1 LEDCGLLEPQAI
13 GGEAV
18 VSVSLT
24 DKVQQDM
31 VAAMKSRE
39 VDRLSTLRMMK
50 SALKNKEIDKR
61 AALTEAEAE
70 QVLITMVKQRRDSIE
85 QFTKGNRMDLV
96 EKEAAEIPIIESY
109 LPKSASPEDIRSNVD
124 AVIAEMSA
132 AGSRPTPR
140 DMGSV
145 MKAVQAK
152 FQAAGLRADG
162 KLVSEQV
169 KSALGS
175 S

>member
-1 LEDCGLLEPQAI
+1 
-13 GGEAV
+13 
-18 VSVSLT
+18 VSLT

-39 VDRLSTLRMMK
+39 ADRLSTLRMMK

-61 AALTEAEAE
+61 APLTDAEAS

-85 QFTKGNRMDLV
+85 QFTKGNRMDLAD
-96 EKEAAEIPIIESY
+96 KEAAEIPIIESY
-109 LPKSASPEDIRSNVD
+109 LPKSASEDDIRGIVEG
-124 AVIAEMSA
+124 VIAEMSA
-132 AGSRPTPR
+132 TGSRPTAR

-152 FQAAGLRADG
+152 FQATGLRADG
-162 KLVSEQV
+162 KQVSEQV
-169 KSALGS
+169 KAALAT
-175 S
+175 

>member
-1 LEDCGLLEPQAI
+1 VIL
-13 GGEAV
+13 
-18 VSVSLT
+18 VSLT

-31 VAAMKSRE
+31 VAAMKARE

-61 AALTEAEAE
+61 APLTDPEAE
-70 QVLITMVKQRRDSIE
+70 QVLVTMVKQRLDSIE

-109 LPKSASPEDIRSNVD
+109 LPKAASPEDIRTNVK
-124 AVIAEMSA
+124 AAIAEMSA
-132 AGSRPTPR
+132 AGTKPTPR
-140 DMGSV
+140 DMGTV

-152 FQAAGLRADG
+152 FQAAGIRADG

-169 KSALGS
+169 KGALAGS
-175 S
+175 

>member
-1 LEDCGLLEPQAI
+1 M
-13 GGEAV
+13 
-18 VSVSLT
+18 SLT

-39 VDRLSTLRMMK
+39 ADRLSTLRMMK

-61 AALTEAEAE
+61 APLTDAEAG

-85 QFTKGNRMDLV
+85 QFTKGNRMDLAD
-96 EKEAAEIPIIESY
+96 KEAAEIPLIESY
-109 LPKSASPEDIRSNVD
+109 LPKSASEDDIRGIVEG
-124 AVIAEMSA
+124 VIAEMSA
-132 AGSRPTPR
+132 TGSRPTAR

-152 FQAAGLRADG
+152 FQATGLRADG

-169 KSALGS
+169 KAALTS
-175 S
+175 

>member
-1 LEDCGLLEPQAI
+1 MGELDGQSAAGH
-13 GGEAV
+13 GGGHE
-18 VSVSLT
+18 VS
-24 DKVQQDM
+24 
-31 VAAMKSRE
+31 E

-61 AALTEAEAE
+61 APLTDAEAE
-70 QVLITMVKQRRDSIE
+70 QVLVTMVKQRRDSIE

-109 LPKSASPEDIRSNVD
+109 LPKSASPEDIRSNVE

-140 DMGSV
+140 DMGGV

-169 KSALGS
+169 KAALAN
-175 S
+175 

>member
-1 LEDCGLLEPQAI
+1 M
-13 GGEAV
+13 
-18 VSVSLT
+18 SLT

-39 VDRLSTLRMMK
+39 ADRLSTLRMMK

-61 AALTEAEAE
+61 APLTDAEAE
-70 QVLITMVKQRRDSIE
+70 QVLVTMVKQRRDSIE

-96 EKEAAEIPIIESY
+96 EKEAAEIPIIEGY
-109 LPKSASPEDIRSNVD
+109 LSKSASPEDIRSNVE

-132 AGSRPTPR
+132 AGNKPTPR

-145 MKAVQAK
+145 MKAVQAR
-152 FQAAGLRADG
+152 FQSAGMRADG

-169 KSALGS
+169 KAALAG
-175 S
+175 

>member
-1 LEDCGLLEPQAI
+1 MTLI
-13 GGEAV
+13 
-18 VSVSLT
+18 

-31 VAAMKSRE
+31 VAAMKARE
-39 VDRLSTLRMMK
+39 ADRLSTLRMMK
-50 SALKNKEIDKR
+50 SALKSKEIDKR
-61 AALTEAEAE
+61 SPLTEAEAG

-85 QFTKGNRMDLV
+85 QFTKGNRMDLAD
-96 EKEAAEIPIIESY
+96 KEAAEIPIIESY
-109 LPKSASPEDIRSNVD
+109 LPKSVSEADIRGAVE

-152 FQAAGLRADG
+152 FQTTGLRADG
-162 KLVSEQV
+162 KQVSEQV
-169 KSALGS
+169 KAALAS

>member
-1 LEDCGLLEPQAI
+1 
-13 GGEAV
+13 
-18 VSVSLT
+18 VSLT

-39 VDRLSTLRMMK
+39 ADRLSTLRMMK

-61 AALTEAEAE
+61 APLTDAEAG

-85 QFTKGNRMDLV
+85 QFTKGNRMDLAD
-96 EKEAAEIPIIESY
+96 KEAAEIPIIESY
-109 LPKSASPEDIRSNVD
+109 LPKSASEDDIRGIVEG
-124 AVIAEMSA
+124 VIAEMSA
-132 AGSRPTPR
+132 TGSRPTAR

-152 FQAAGLRADG
+152 FQATGLRADG
-162 KLVSEQV
+162 KQVSEQV
-169 KSALGS
+169 KAALAT
-175 S
+175 

>member
-1 LEDCGLLEPQAI
+1 M
-13 GGEAV
+13 
-18 VSVSLT
+18 SLT

-31 VAAMKSRE
+31 VAAMKARE

-61 AALTEAEAE
+61 APLTDGEAE

-96 EKEAAEIPIIESY
+96 EKEAAEIPILESY
-109 LPKSASPEDIRSNVD
+109 LPKSASEEDIRGIVE

-132 AGSRPTPR
+132 TGSRPTPR

-145 MKAVQAK
+145 MKAAQAK
-152 FQAAGLRADG
+152 FQAAALRADG

-169 KSALGS
+169 KAGLAASN
-175 S
+175 

>member
-1 LEDCGLLEPQAI
+1 MVLVG
-13 GGEAV
+13 
-18 VSVSLT
+18 LT

-31 VAAMKSRE
+31 VAAMKARE
-39 VDRLSTLRMMK
+39 VARLSTLRMMK

-61 AALTEAEAE
+61 APLTDAEAE
-70 QVLITMVKQRRDSIE
+70 QVLITMLKQRQDSIE

-109 LPKSASPEDIRSNVD
+109 LPKSASADDIRSHVE
-124 AVIAEMSA
+124 AAIAEISA

-140 DMGSV
+140 EMGSV

-152 FQAAGLRADG
+152 IQASELRADG

-169 KSALGS
+169 KAALAGS
-175 S
+175 N

>member
-1 LEDCGLLEPQAI
+1 M
-13 GGEAV
+13 
-18 VSVSLT
+18 SLT

-31 VAAMKSRE
+31 VEAMKARQT
-39 VDRLSTLRMMK
+39 DRLSTLRMMK
-50 SALKNKEIDKR
+50 SALKSKEIDKR
-61 AALTEAEAE
+61 APLTDTEAG

-85 QFTKGNRMDLV
+85 QFTKGNRLDLA

-109 LPKSASPEDIRSNVD
+109 LPKVASESDIRSVIE

-132 AGSRPTPR
+132 TGQKPTPK

-152 FQAAGLRADG
+152 IQATGLRADG
-162 KLVSEQV
+162 KQVSEAV
-169 KSALGS
+169 KSALAS
-175 S
+175 

>member
-1 LEDCGLLEPQAI
+1 M
-13 GGEAV
+13 
-18 VSVSLT
+18 SLT

-31 VAAMKSRE
+31 VAAMKARE

-61 AALTEAEAE
+61 APLTDSEAE
-70 QVLITMVKQRRDSIE
+70 QVLITMVKQRKDSIE

-109 LPKSASPEDIRSNVD
+109 LPKSASPDDIRSHVD

-169 KSALGS
+169 KSALAS

>member
-1 LEDCGLLEPQAI
+1 
-13 GGEAV
+13 
-18 VSVSLT
+18 VSLT

-31 VAAMKSRE
+31 VAAMKARE

-50 SALKNKEIDKR
+50 AALKNKEIDKR
-61 AALTEAEAE
+61 APLTDAEAG
-70 QVLITMVKQRRDSIE
+70 QILVTMVKQRRDSIE
-85 QFTKGNRMDLV
+85 QFTKGNRLDLA

-109 LPKSASPEDIRSNVD
+109 LPKVASEADIRDVIE

-132 AGSRPTPR
+132 AGQRPAPK

-152 FQAAGLRADG
+152 VQATGLRADG
-162 KLVSEQV
+162 KQVSEAV
-169 KSALGS
+169 KAALAAA
-175 S
+175 

>member
-1 LEDCGLLEPQAI
+1 M
-13 GGEAV
+13 
-18 VSVSLT
+18 SLT

-61 AALTEAEAE
+61 APLTDPEAE
-70 QVLITMVKQRRDSIE
+70 QVLVTMVKQRRDSIE

-109 LPKSASPEDIRSNVD
+109 LPKSASEADIRSNVE

-132 AGSRPTPR
+132 AGH
-140 DMGSV
+140 GQLH
-145 MKAVQAK
+145 AIW
-152 FQAAGLRADG
+152 AA
-162 KLVSEQV
+162 
-169 KSALGS
+169 
-175 S
+175 

>member
-1 LEDCGLLEPQAI
+1 M
-13 GGEAV
+13 
-18 VSVSLT
+18 SLT

-31 VAAMKSRE
+31 VAAMKARE

-61 AALTEAEAE
+61 APLTDAEAE
-70 QVLITMVKQRRDSIE
+70 QVLVTMVKQRRDSIE

-96 EKEAAEIPIIESY
+96 EKEAAEISVIESY
-109 LPKSASPEDIRSNVD
+109 LPKSASEEDIRGIVE

-132 AGSRPTPR
+132 TGSRPTPR

-145 MKAVQAK
+145 MKAAQTR

-169 KSALGS
+169 KAGLAVSN
-175 S
+175 

>member
-1 LEDCGLLEPQAI
+1 LEDCGSFQQTFE
-13 GGEAV
+13 EVV

-31 VAAMKSRE
+31 VAAMKARE

-61 AALTEAEAE
+61 APLSDPEAE
-70 QVLITMVKQRRDSIE
+70 QVLITMVKQRLDSIE

-109 LPKSASPEDIRSNVD
+109 LPKSASPDDIRNNVE
-124 AVIAEMSA
+124 AVVAEMSA
-132 AGSRPTPR
+132 AGAKPTPR

-169 KSALGS
+169 KVALS
-175 S
+175 SS

>member
-1 LEDCGLLEPQAI
+1 M
-13 GGEAV
+13 
-18 VSVSLT
+18 SLT

-31 VAAMKSRE
+31 VAAMKARE
-39 VDRLSTLRMMK
+39 ADRLSTLRMMK

-61 AALTEAEAE
+61 APLTDAEAE
-70 QVLITMVKQRRDSIE
+70 QVLVTMVKQRRDSIE

-109 LPKSASPEDIRSNVD
+109 LPKSASPDDIHGTVE

-132 AGSRPTPR
+132 AGQRPTPR

-152 FQAAGLRADG
+152 FQATGLRADG

-169 KSALGS
+169 KVALAG
-175 S
+175 

>member
-1 LEDCGLLEPQAI
+1 M
-13 GGEAV
+13 
-18 VSVSLT
+18 VSVSLA

-31 VAAMKSRE
+31 VAAMKARE

-61 AALTEAEAE
+61 APLSDAEAE
-70 QVLITMVKQRRDSIE
+70 QILVTMVKQRHDSIE

-109 LPKSASPEDIRSNVD
+109 LPKSASPEDIRGTVD

-132 AGSRPTPR
+132 TGTRPTPR
-140 DMGSV
+140 DMGSA

-162 KLVSEQV
+162 KLVSEAV
-169 KSALGS
+169 KAALAAS
-175 S
+175 

>member
-1 LEDCGLLEPQAI
+1 LKDCGLFQQQS
-13 GGEAV
+13 GEAV
-18 VSVSLT
+18 VLVSLT

-31 VAAMKSRE
+31 VSAMKARE
-39 VDRLSTLRMMK
+39 ADRLSTLRMMK

-61 AALTEAEAE
+61 APLTDAEAE
-70 QVLITMVKQRRDSIE
+70 QVLVTMVKQRRDSIE

-96 EKEAAEIPIIESY
+96 EKEAAEIPILESY
-109 LPKSASPEDIRSNVD
+109 LPKSASPEDIRSNVE
-124 AVIAEMSA
+124 AVIAEISA
-132 AGSRPTPR
+132 TGTRPTPR

-169 KSALGS
+169 KAALAD
-175 S
+175 

>member
-1 LEDCGLLEPQAI
+1 
-13 GGEAV
+13 V

-31 VAAMKSRE
+31 VAAMKARE

-61 AALTEAEAE
+61 APLSDAEAE
-70 QVLITMVKQRRDSIE
+70 QILVTMVKQRRDSIE

-109 LPKSASPEDIRSNVD
+109 LPKSASLEDIRSNVE

-132 AGSRPTPR
+132 AGQRPTPR

-152 FQAAGLRADG
+152 FQSTGLRADG

-169 KSALGS
+169 KAALAPS
-175 S
+175 N

>member
-1 LEDCGLLEPQAI
+1 MAFFVSQATC
-13 GGEAV
+13 GEAV

-39 VDRLSTLRMMK
+39 ADRLSTLRMMK

-61 AALTEAEAE
+61 APLNDAEAE
-70 QVLITMVKQRRDSIE
+70 QVLVTMVKQRRDSIE

-96 EKEAAEIPIIESY
+96 AKEAAEIPIIESY
-109 LPKSASPEDIRSNVD
+109 LPRSASREDIRSNVE

-152 FQAAGLRADG
+152 FQSAGLRADG

-169 KSALGS
+169 KAALGS

>member
-1 LEDCGLLEPQAI
+1 
-13 GGEAV
+13 
-18 VSVSLT
+18 VSLT

-31 VAAMKSRE
+31 VTAMKARE
-39 VDRLSTLRMMK
+39 ADRLSTLRMMK

-61 AALTEAEAE
+61 ASLSDAEAE

-109 LPKSASPEDIRSNVD
+109 LPKSASPEDIRANVD
-124 AVIAEMSA
+124 AVIAEMLA
-132 AGSRPTPR
+132 AGARPTPR

-152 FQAAGLRADG
+152 FQAVGLRADG

-169 KSALGS
+169 KAALAGS
-175 S
+175 N

>member
-1 LEDCGLLEPQAI
+1 M
-13 GGEAV
+13 

-31 VAAMKSRE
+31 VAAMKARE

-61 AALTEAEAE
+61 APLSDAEAE
-70 QVLITMVKQRRDSIE
+70 QILVTMVKQRRDSIE

-109 LPKSASPEDIRSNVD
+109 LPKSASLEDIRSNVE

-132 AGSRPTPR
+132 AGQRPTPR

-152 FQAAGLRADG
+152 FQSAGLRADG

-169 KSALGS
+169 KAALAPS
-175 S
+175 N

>member
-1 LEDCGLLEPQAI
+1 MTL
-13 GGEAV
+13 
-18 VSVSLT
+18 VSLT

-61 AALTEAEAE
+61 APLTDAEAE
-70 QVLITMVKQRRDSIE
+70 QVLVTMVKQRRDSIE

-109 LPKSASPEDIRSNVD
+109 LPKSASPEDIRSNVE

-140 DMGSV
+140 DMGGV

-169 KSALGS
+169 KAALAN
-175 S
+175 

>member
-1 LEDCGLLEPQAI
+1 M
-13 GGEAV
+13 
-18 VSVSLT
+18 SLT

-31 VAAMKSRE
+31 VAAMKARE

-61 AALTEAEAE
+61 APLTDAEAE
-70 QVLITMVKQRRDSIE
+70 QVLVTMVKQRKDSIE
-85 QFTKGNRMDLV
+85 QFTKGNRMDLAD
-96 EKEAAEIPIIESY
+96 KEAAEIPIIESY
-109 LPKSASPEDIRSNVD
+109 LPKSASAEDIRATVQ

-132 AGSRPTPR
+132 GGQRPTPR

-152 FQAAGLRADG
+152 FQASGLRADG

-169 KSALGS
+169 KSALAS
-175 S
+175 

>member
-1 LEDCGLLEPQAI
+1 MVL
-13 GGEAV
+13 
-18 VSVSLT
+18 VSLT

-39 VDRLSTLRMMK
+39 ADRLSTLRMMK

-61 AALTEAEAE
+61 SPLTDAEAE
-70 QVLITMVKQRRDSIE
+70 QVLVTMVKQRRDSIE

-109 LPKSASPEDIRSNVD
+109 LPKSASPEDIRSNVE

-132 AGSRPTPR
+132 VGSRPTPR

-152 FQAAGLRADG
+152 FQAASLRADG

-169 KSALGS
+169 KAALAG
-175 S
+175 